1 VAGALGPEMAAGRRA
16 LAVFARHP
24 GTVHTVF
31 RHLPGMWELF
41 VRLVSGETT
50 MPVQFERRSVRGL
63 VRILGG

>member
-1 VAGALGPEMAAGRRA
+1 
-16 LAVFARHP
+16 
-24 GTVHTVF
+24 
-31 RHLPGMWELF
+31 MWELF